1 MKVWL
6 NGTLVDEQ
14 DAKISV
20 LDHGTLYGDGVF
32 EGIREY
38 GGKVFQIHA
47 HVDRLFASA
56 ENIRL
61 AIPYSKEDI
70 CRAIRQTLEA
80 NAIVDGYI
88 RLVVTRGYGTLGLNP
103 FKCTAPNV
111 FIIVTDQIVLYTQ
124 EMYDN
129 GLAVIIAK
137 TVRTSPNMLDPSIK
151 SLNYLNNIMARIEA
165 ADAGVEEAV
174 MLNADGN
181 VAECTGDNI
190 FIVTGGQVTTPPV
203 SAGVLV
209 GVTRSVV
216 MRLAGQI
223 DIPTAEAD
231 IIPDDI
237 YQADE
242 CFLTGTAA
250 EIIAVTKVD
259 GHTIGTGRPG
269 PVTARLQ
276 QAFRDYIAAGDFE

>member
-6 NGTLVDEQ
+6 NGSLVDQQ
-14 DAKISV
+14 DAKITV
-20 LDHGTLYGDGVF
+20 MDHGTLYGDGVF
-32 EGIREY
+32 EGIRVY
-38 GGKVFQIHA
+38 GGKVFQLHA
-47 HVDRLFASA
+47 HIDRLFTSA
-56 ENIRL
+56 EKIRL
-61 AIPYSKEDI
+61 TIPHTKGDLCDAIG
-70 CRAIRQTLEA
+70 QTLKA
-80 NAIVDGYI
+80 NDLVNGYV
-88 RLVVTRGYGTLGLNP
+88 RLVITRGYGTLGLNP
-103 FKCTAPNV
+103 FKCPEPNV

>member
-1 MKVWL
+1 MKAWL

-14 DAKISV
+14 DAKITV
-20 LDHGTLYGDGVF
+20 QDHGTLYGDGVF

-38 GGKVFQIHA
+38 GGKVFEVNA
-47 HVDRLFASA
+47 HIDRLFASA
-56 ENIRL
+56 EKIRL
-61 AIPYSKEDI
+61 DIPYTKQE
-70 CRAIRQTLEA
+70 IRDAVYQTLEA
-80 NAIVDGYI
+80 NALVDGYV
-88 RLVVTRGYGTLGLNP
+88 RLVVTRGDGTLGLNP
-103 FKCTAPNV
+103 FKCPAPNV
-111 FIIVTDQIVLYTQ
+111 FIIVTDQIVLYTPD
-124 EMYDN
+124 MYDN